1 MTRYAK
7 SEVSSNVETNILD
20 GAGISRRSSAASQH
34 LGQALAHPVK
44 PVLGA
49 PPRSWAKSNRSIG
62 TAMADDSDDELKESE
77 LLVLEAQ
84 LIVDRQRRVV
94 LDLQAKVKTHRN
106 LNGSSFASLKF

>member
-1 MTRYAK
+1 MLTRYAK

-62 TAMADDSDDELKESE
+62 TAMADDSDDELE